1 MRLTRTVLILII
13 VDFHSLIS
21 NGQIFKKHNIEQLI
35 FKGDFSKANFILD
48 KSLQNQ
54 KISSKD
60 KIYIH
65 QTKGDIAKL
74 SGDIDFALVNWQMA
88 AKLRCK
94 IYLNKKD
101 YHHAWTYA
109 SLSYYHYEKIHPDL
123 AKAYA
128 DSCSSL
134 IQNLSVNQQK
144 EIEIYRI
151 WNILAQSY
159 KQRLMGEKNVD
170 LSGKYKSILDF
181 YQQSLT
187 FITKYNC
194 PKHFLGKTYH
204 LLGNAYLDLA
214 VNSQVQDKII
224 ETQKFHDK
232 SIQYYDKAIAIWKQL
247 YGNRHY
253 ELGKTFFI
261 TGLSY
266 SYTAKSFPENVI
278 KSIQQFRLSADAY
291 GLSIKDENLDAVKE
305 NPNKE
310 DLLMCLKYYTT
321 TLLLLDNTSKTNK
334 NYLIEAE
341 KVNRIA
347 LHLWN
352 RIHKEFKSE
361 NTNQNLAIYSLLPQS
376 EQLDILWR
384 NSRAGKLDLEKFFQ
398 ANQQLKYYDLNKT
411 DKGFKMTTIKT
422 LQQKLTRNQVY
433 LDIQH
438 SNNNGLFYIIQLQ
451 KNSYNVYVVNDSIIK
466 SAERFKTAILGF
478 DFEQYT
484 STSNALY
491 KILFPYGIKQKEVV
505 LCPDSYFSTI
515 PFDALLVSKKNSKTK
530 DYRRLDYLLNHHE
543 IRTVLTPSFFSNRVH
558 YVNWD
563 VSVFIPNFNTQS
575 VTKLVFSDAFGLK
588 AEQELDIKLLSNA
601 KANKTNFLNCSSPI
615 LHVSTHSIVGEDDSK
630 NELLLSYSKLKQ
642 SELPQMKFTPSLVVL
657 NSCNSGLGK
666 RLEGEGLNGFVRE
679 LHRNGIQSTIT
690 NLWEVD
696 DKASNELFFR
706 FYSALQQGISPSG
719 ALSTAKINQI
729 KNAPSSELGAPYYW
743 AGHRLTGDEIEFE
756 QEKTKV
762 HWILIVLFGV
772 AVLFLLKRLRLKNL
786 RIKKS

>member
-13 VDFHSLIS
+13 IIFHSLIS
-21 NGQIFKKHNIEQLI
+21 NGQIFKKQNIEQLI

-170 LSGKYKSILDF
+170 LSGRYKRILSF

-194 PKHFLGKTYH
+194 PKHLLGKTYH

-214 VNSQVQDKII
+214 YNLQVQGKSF
-224 ETQKFHDK
+224 ETQKFHEQ
-232 SIQYYDKAIAIWKQL
+232 SIQYYDKAIEIWKQL
-247 YGNRHY
+247 YGKRHY

-491 KILFPYGIKQKEVV
+491 KILFPYGIKQKEVI

-543 IRTVLTPSFFSNRVH
+543 IRTVLTPSFFSNRVRH
-558 YVNWD
+558 VNWE
-563 VSVFIPNFNTQS
+563 VSVFTPS
-575 VTKLVFSDAFGLK
+575 VNNQRFSELVFSDAFGLK
-588 AEQELDIKLLSNA
+588 AEQELDVKLFSNA
-601 KANKTNFLNCSSPI
+601 RANKSNFINCNSSI

-630 NELLLSYSKLKQ
+630 NELLLSNSKLNQ
-642 SELPQMKFTPSLVVL
+642 NELPQMKFIPSLVVL

-666 RLEGEGLNGFVRE
+666 QLEGEGLNGFVRE
-679 LHRNGIQSTIT
+679 LHRNGVQSTIA

-706 FYSALQQGISPSG
+706 FYSEFQQGASTSS
-719 ALSTAKINQI
+719 ALSAAKLHQI

-743 AGHRLTGDEIEFE
+743 AGHGLVGDDIEVNDIATNKGWLGYSLLTLFVAIFYLTIRFR
-756 QEKTKV
+756 TKRT
-762 HWILIVLFGV
+762 I
-772 AVLFLLKRLRLKNL
+772 N
-786 RIKKS
+786 

>member
-1 MRLTRTVLILII
+1 MPKHILFLFITFFVGLNSFAGI
-13 VDFHSLIS
+13 EWKKIESF
-21 NGQIFKKHNIEQLI
+21 IFQGN
-35 FKGDFSKANFILD
+35 FSKANFILN
-48 KSLQNQ
+48 KSLRNPGLN
-54 KISSKD
+54 KLDKV
-60 KIYIH
+60 KIY
-65 QTKGDIAKL
+65 QTKGDIDRL
-74 SGDIDFALVNWQMA
+74 RGDIDNAMKYWELA
-88 AKLRCK
+88 AQIRRK
-94 IYLNKKD
+94 IYPNRKD
-101 YHHAWTYA
+101 YRHAWTYA
-109 SLSYYHYEKIHPDL
+109 SLSNYHYEKIHPEL
-123 AKAYA
+123 AEKYA
-128 DSCSSL
+128 DSCSALLKSL
-134 IQNLSVNQQK
+134 TISQQK
-144 EIEIYRI
+144 EIQIYRI

-170 LSGKYKSILDF
+170 LSGRYKRILGF

-214 VNSQVQDKII
+214 VQSQVQNKTSSTKD
-224 ETQKFHDK
+224 FHNK
-232 SIQYYDKAIAIWKQL
+232 SIQYYDKAISIWKQL

-361 NTNQNLAIYSLLPQS
+361 NTNQNLAIYSLLPQI

-384 NSRAGKLDLEKFFQ
+384 KSRFGKLDSDKFFL

-411 DKGFKMTTIKT
+411 RDGFKNTSIKSI
-422 LQQKLTRNQVY
+422 QSQLTKNQVF
-433 LDIQH
+433 LDFQH
-438 SNNNGLFYIIQLQ
+438 GNNNGLIYIIEIQ
-451 KNSYNVYVVNDSIIK
+451 KHSSRIRFVSDTILKLSERYKKAIIEFDYQNYIS
-466 SAERFKTAILGF
+466 SAYL
-478 DFEQYT
+478 
-484 STSNALY
+484 LY
-491 KILFPYGIKQKEVV
+491 SSLFPNGLKQKE
-505 LCPDSYFSTI
+505 LIICPDSYFSTI
-515 PFDALLVSKKNSKTK
+515 PFEALLVSKKNSKTK
-530 DYRRLDYLLNHHE
+530 DYRRLDYLLNHQE

-563 VSVFIPNFNTQS
+563 VSVFIPSFNKQRIS
-575 VTKLVFSDAFGLK
+575 ELVFSDAFGLK
-588 AEQELDIKLLSNA
+588 AEQELDVKLLSYNN
-601 KANKTNFLNCSSPI
+601 ANKSNFLNCSSPI
-615 LHVSTHSIVGEDDSK
+615 LHVSTHSIVGADDSK
-630 NELLLSYSKLKQ
+630 NELLLSNSKLNQ
-642 SELPQMKFTPSLVVL
+642 NELPQMKFIPSLVVL

-666 RLEGEGLNGFVRE
+666 QLEGEGLNGFVRE
-679 LHRNGIQSTIT
+679 LHRNGVQSTIA

-706 FYSALQQGISPSG
+706 FYSEFQQGASTSS
-719 ALSTAKINQI
+719 ALSAAKLHQI

-743 AGHRLTGDEIEFE
+743 AGHGLVGDDIEVNDIATNKGWLGYSLLTLFVAIFYLTIRFR
-756 QEKTKV
+756 TKRT
-762 HWILIVLFGV
+762 I
-772 AVLFLLKRLRLKNL
+772 N
-786 RIKKS
+786 

>member
-1 MRLTRTVLILII
+1 MRLTRTVLVLII
-13 VDFHSLIS
+13 VVFHSLIS

-35 FKGDFSKANFILD
+35 FKGDFSKANLILD
-48 KSLQNQ
+48 KYLQNQ

-60 KIYIH
+60 KIYIY
-65 QTKGDIAKL
+65 QTKGDISKL

-94 IYLNKKD
+94 IYLKKKD

-159 KQRLMGEKNVD
+159 KQRFMGEKNVD
-170 LSGKYKSILDF
+170 LSGRYKRILGF

-232 SIQYYDKAIAIWKQL
+232 SIQYYDKAIAIWNQL

-384 NSRAGKLDLEKFFQ
+384 KSRFGKLNLDIFFQ

-411 DKGFKMTTIKT
+411 DKGFKTITIKAI
-422 LQQKLTRNQVY
+422 QQKLTKDQVY

-438 SNNNGLFYIIQLQ
+438 GSGHFYIIQLR
-451 KNSYNVYVVNDSIIK
+451 KNSSKVYTVNDSIIK
-466 SAERFKTAILGF
+466 SAESFKKAILEF
-478 DFEQYT
+478 DLEQYT
-484 STSNALY
+484 SSANTLY
-491 KILFPYGIKQKEVV
+491 EVLFPYRIKQKELI
-505 LCPDSYFSTI
+505 LCPDSYFSTV
-515 PFDALLVSKKNSKTK
+515 PFEALLVSKKNSKTK

-543 IRTVLTPSFFSNRVH
+543 IRTVLTPSSFSNRVH

-563 VSVFIPNFNTQS
+563 VSVFIPSFNKQRIS
-575 VTKLVFSDAFGLK
+575 ELVFSDAFGLK
-588 AEQELDIKLLSNA
+588 AEQELDVKLLSYNN
-601 KANKTNFLNCSSPI
+601 ANKSNFLNCS
-615 LHVSTHSIVGEDDSK
+615 
-630 NELLLSYSKLKQ
+630 
-642 SELPQMKFTPSLVVL
+642 
-657 NSCNSGLGK
+657 
-666 RLEGEGLNGFVRE
+666 
-679 LHRNGIQSTIT
+679 
-690 NLWEVD
+690 W
-696 DKASNELFFR
+696 
-706 FYSALQQGISPSG
+706 
-719 ALSTAKINQI
+719 
-729 KNAPSSELGAPYYW
+729 
-743 AGHRLTGDEIEFE
+743 
-756 QEKTKV
+756 
-762 HWILIVLFGV
+762 
-772 AVLFLLKRLRLKNL
+772 
-786 RIKKS
+786 

>member
-13 VDFHSLIS
+13 VVFHSLIS

-170 LSGKYKSILDF
+170 LSGKYKRILGF

-232 SIQYYDKAIAIWKQL
+232 SIQYYDKAIAIWKLL

-384 NSRAGKLDLEKFFQ
+384 KSRFGKLNLDIFFQ

-411 DKGFKMTTIKT
+411 DKGFKTITIKAI
-422 LQQKLTRNQVY
+422 QQKLTKDQVY

-438 SNNNGLFYIIQLQ
+438 GSGHFYIIQLR
-451 KNSYNVYVVNDSIIK
+451 KNSSKVYTVNDSIIK
-466 SAERFKTAILGF
+466 SAESFKKAILEF
-478 DFEQYT
+478 DLEQYT
-484 STSNALY
+484 SSANTLY
-491 KILFPYGIKQKEVV
+491 EVLFPYRIKQKELI
-505 LCPDSYFSTI
+505 LCPDSYFSTV
-515 PFDALLVSKKNSKTK
+515 PFEALLVSKKNFKTN
-530 DYRRLDYLLNHHE
+530 DFRRLDYLINHHE
-543 IRTVLTPSFFSNRVH
+543 IRTVLTAISFSNQVRQ
-558 YVNWD
+558 VNWD
-563 VSVFIPNFNTQS
+563 VSVYTPSFNDQGIS
-575 VTKLVFSDAFGLK
+575 ELVFSNKFGSK
-588 AEQELDIKLLSNA
+588 AKKKLDVKLFSNA
-601 KANKTNFLNCSSPI
+601 KANKSNFINCSSSI
-615 LHVSTHSIVGEDDSK
+615 LHVSTHSNVGEDDSK
-630 NELLLSYSKLKQ
+630 NELLLSNSSLKQ
-642 SELPQMKFTPSLVVL
+642 CELQGMKSNPRLIVL

-666 RLEGEGLNGFVRE
+666 QLEGEGLNGFVRE
-679 LHRNGIQSTIT
+679 LHRNGVQSTIA

-706 FYSALQQGISPSG
+706 FYSELQQGISSSS
-719 ALSTAKINQI
+719 ALSTAKLHQI

-743 AGHRLTGDEIEFE
+743 AGHAMFGKVIEIEPKFGAA
-756 QEKTKV
+756 T
-762 HWILIVLFGV
+762 WIQFLVLGV
-772 AVLFLLKRLRLKNL
+772 SLSVIALFIKR
-786 RIKKS
+786 IY